1 MDDLDFRIIKALQS
15 NGRIKKTTLARQLHV
30 PTTTLVE
37 RIRRLEKN
45 KVIQEYQAIIDPQ
58 KLDLLVQAFISVSLA
73 HHQKSRIRNIENDI
87 QKIPYIRACY
97 HLTGRFDYLLHIA
110 AKDVNHLGELVKK
123 QIAAIEGI
131 GKIETFII
139 FSEAKADR
147 GWPIPDQANS
157 EDMPLSIQKPEWANE
172 TLL

>member
-1 MDDLDFRIIKALQS
+1 MDDLDYRIIQALQI
-15 NGRIKKTTLARQLHV
+15 NGRIKKTALARKLKV

-37 RIRRLEKN
+37 RIRRLEGNQVIKN
-45 KVIQEYQAIIDPQ
+45 YQANIDPL
-58 KLDLLVQAFISVSLA
+58 KFDLLVQAFISVSLD
-73 HHQKSRIRNIENDI
+73 HHQKSRIRSIENDI

-97 HLTGRFDYLLHIA
+97 HVAGRFDYLLHIA

-139 FSEAKADR
+139 FSEAKTDR
-147 GWPIPDQANS
+147 GWP
-157 EDMPLSIQKPEWANE
+157 LVCE
-172 TLL
+172 TEA

>member
-1 MDDLDFRIIKALQS
+1 MDNLDYRIIKALQT
-15 NGRIKKTTLARQLHV
+15 NGRIKKTSLARKLNV
-30 PTTTLVE
+30 PGTTLVE

-45 KVIQEYQAIIDPQ
+45 QVITEYHANIDPL
-58 KLDLLVQAFISVSLA
+58 KLGLFIQAFISVSLD

-87 QKIPYIRACY
+87 QRIPYVRACY
-97 HLTGRFDYLLHIA
+97 HVTGRFDYLLHIA

-139 FSEAKADR
+139 FSEAKSDR
-147 GWPIPDQANS
+147 GWPIPYEANS
-157 EDMPLSIQKPEWANE
+157 EDVPNANQK
-172 TLL
+172 TRRSK